1 MVTYD
6 YGYDY
11 YYDSLPLMDL
21 SYTSLKHSKEIKHS
35 ISQFLNG
42 PWNIMFLNKMTA
54 IIQNFFFLST
64 EWKLIVFV
72 HHKERDTEI
81 YYISLSPNI
90 VISKI
95 ICRVPF
101 FPF

>member
-21 SYTSLKHSKEIKHS
+21 SYPSLKHSKEIKDS

-54 IIQNFFFLST
+54 IIQNFFFPIHRMEVNS
-64 EWKLIVFV
+64 ICPPQR
-72 HHKERDTEI
+72 KEH
-81 YYISLSPNI
+81 
-90 VISKI
+90 
-95 ICRVPF
+95 
-101 FPF
+101 